1 MANDEPRDLLAAFR
15 ADRSP
20 PPGAADRSWS
30 RLTERIAAG
39 EPAPSL
45 AEEPVSSDTRSRTWA
60 FVLAAAAVA
69 LIAARLLFPDSGLF
83 RRPDAASEAPYQ
95 RTTAD
100 DPRELEPRTAPA
112 VRTIPREPVLEAS
125 PVPAPDP
132 APVPPV
138 RRPAASNMPSETS
151 EPDLARQLELVRSAA
166 RAVREGDGAGALRQ
180 ADDYLSQYPRG
191 AFVPEARLARVE
203 ALCRLARPADAARD
217 VAAFI
222 AAYPESPLRARVE
235 SACPAD
241 RDDGTDGPRPSPP

>member
-1 MANDEPRDLLAAFR
+1 MSNDEPRDLLAAFR

-20 PPGAADRSWS
+20 PSGAADRSWS

-45 AEEPVSSDTRSRTWA
+45 ADAPVPADTRTRTWA

-69 LIAARLLFPDSGLF
+69 LIAARLLLPDSGLF

-95 RTTAD
+95 RTTEVDA
-100 DPRELEPRTAPA
+100 REVEPRSAPAIRTTPWKPVSEASPAPVLAPEPPPAPA
-112 VRTIPREPVLEAS
+112 VRR
-125 PVPAPDP
+125 PAP
-132 APVPPV
+132 
-138 RRPAASNMPSETS
+138 SSMPSGTS
-151 EPDLARQLELVRSAA
+151 EPDLARQLELVRAAA
-166 RAVREGDGAGALRQ
+166 RAVREGDGAGALQQ

-217 VAAFI
+217 VAAFV

-241 RDDGTDGPRPSPP
+241 RDDG